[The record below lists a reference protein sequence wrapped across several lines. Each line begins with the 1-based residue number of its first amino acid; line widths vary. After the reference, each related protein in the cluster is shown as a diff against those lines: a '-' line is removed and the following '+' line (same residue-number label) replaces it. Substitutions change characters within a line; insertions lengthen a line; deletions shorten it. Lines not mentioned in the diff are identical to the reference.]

1 MIKATALKL
10 VTAENRDLVA
20 DVLTK
25 RSQNIKSSILR
36 MLIWFLMQWKIWHV
50 RCCIWMQKSEVFS
63 IT

>member
-25 RSQNIKSSILR
+25 RKQRILSR
-36 MLIWFLMQWKIWHV
+36 DCLKRGEMN
-50 RCCIWMQKSEVFS
+50 
-63 IT
+63 